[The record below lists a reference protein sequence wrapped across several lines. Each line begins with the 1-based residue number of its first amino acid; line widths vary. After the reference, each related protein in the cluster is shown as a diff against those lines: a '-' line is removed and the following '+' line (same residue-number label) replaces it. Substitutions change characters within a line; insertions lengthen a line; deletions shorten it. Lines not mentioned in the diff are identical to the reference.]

1 MCVLMFFMVRIGVR
15 KSKDMLE
22 RRLKVVFGFGNMA
35 MCAQWMMALIQ
46 NELAVRIFFS
56 VFFVGASWSL
66 YFFLEFCLCHTGTV
80 RSRFMSALAGV
91 LALDSVSILLNTI
104 SGHAF
109 DIIVRTG
116 PDGSQFFRYQ
126 TGIGLYVHFG
136 ICYFIV
142 AFGLI
147 LLVKEGV
154 RTPSPYSLRFFIPAM
169 LIFCVVVIN
178 AIMLIIKPLMSW
190 EVLSYPLVI
199 VGCYCLVKY
208 FLPMRIL
215 AFSMNAVPDAVDAAV
230 FLFDMFGQCKYMN
243 SYAKESFG
251 EGSGD
256 LLGLSGGNTVIIDWL
271 NGRNIRDVEN
281 GNYMYEHHERTRIK
295 GQNGEVFL
303 DETRYYNIR
312 YSQTLNRKNEYLGC
326 FLVIVDITES
336 MDRLKQ
342 SEYNATHDKL
352 TGLYN
357 KEHFCEVA
365 EKTIAE
371 HEYERYILVCSDIA
385 DFKLVN
391 EVFGKE
397 TGDEI
402 LMGFASYLRKSAQP
416 GDVFGRIGGDRFAIL
431 MPKRRYHEQDF
442 IMATNEILCKINKSA
457 YSFVCYVG
465 AYEIVEHVPVDIMC
479 DRALMALHQI
489 KRDHTVAVAYYDENR
504 HKKTLFEQRLTGE
517 LPQAIEQGQIQAYV
531 QPQVDRD
538 GTIMGGECLV
548 RWLHPEHGMI
558 SPGQF
563 IPVFEKNGLITI
575 VDRHIWRLA
584 CAKLREWH
592 EQGRDDL
599 YLSVNISARDIRL
612 LDIFMVFTDLV
623 AEFDISP
630 KNLKLEITESAVVD
644 DMATTIALIKDLQR
658 FGFTVE
664 MDDFGSAYSSLNMLK
679 DIPVDVLKIDLAFLR
694 KSENRQR
701 GRDILDAVVHMA
713 DKLLL
718 ETVVEGVE
726 DKEQLEF
733 MDSLGCKCY
742 QGYYFARPMP
752 MAEFEEKLNTGLEK
766 ESERVR

>member
-1 MCVLMFFMVRIGVR
+1 MCVLMYFMVFIGL
-15 KSKDMLE
+15 KKNKDMLE

-35 MCAQWMMALIQ
+35 MCAQWMIALFQ
-46 NELAVRIFFS
+46 NELAINLLFS

-66 YFFLEFCLCHTGTV
+66 YFFLEFCLCHTGRV
-80 RSRFMSALAGV
+80 RSKLMSALAGV
-91 LALDSVSILLNTI
+91 LALDSLSILLNAVT
-104 SGHAF
+104 GHAF
-109 DIIVRTG
+109 DLAEKVG
-116 PDGSQFFRYQ
+116 FDGSLFFRYQ
-126 TGIGLYVHFG
+126 TKAGLYVHFA
-136 ICYFIV
+136 ICYSIV
-142 AFGLI
+142 AFGLF
-147 LLVKEGV
+147 LLVREAAH
-154 RTPSPYSLRFFIPAM
+154 TPSPYCWRFWIPTV
-169 LIFCVVVIN
+169 LIFTVVVIN
-178 AIMLIIKPLMSW
+178 GIMLVIKPTMSW
-190 EVLSYPLVI
+190 EVLSYPLVT
-199 VGCYCLVKY
+199 VGCYCLIKY
-208 FLPMRIL
+208 YLPRRIL
-215 AFSMNAVPDAVDAAV
+215 DFSMHTVPDAVDAGV
-230 FLFDMFGQCKYMN
+230 FLFDMIGQCKYMN
-243 SYAKESFG
+243 SYAKELFG
-251 EGSGD
+251 EGTGD
-256 LLGLSGGNTVIIDWL
+256 LLGLSGGSTVIIDWL
-271 NGRNIRDVEN
+271 NGRNIRDIEN
-281 GNYMYEHHERTRIK
+281 GNYQFEHNERTRMQ
-295 GQNGEVFL
+295 GQGGEVVM
-303 DETRYYNIR
+303 DETHYYNIR
-312 YSQTLNRKNEYLGC
+312 YSQTLNRKNEYIGC

-336 MDRLKQ
+336 MERIKI

-365 EKTIAE
+365 EKTITE

-397 TGDEI
+397 MGDDI
-402 LMGFASYLRKSAQP
+402 LAGFATYLRKSAQP

-465 AYEIVEHVPVDIMC
+465 AYEIVERVPVDIMC
-479 DRALMALHQI
+479 DRALMALHKI
-489 KRDHTVAVAYYDENR
+489 KRDHTVAVAYYDENQ

-517 LPQAIEQGQIQAYV
+517 LPQAIEQGQIKAYV

-538 GTIMGGECLV
+538 GNIMGGECLV

-694 KSENRQR
+694 KSDNRQR

-713 DKLLL
+713 DKLQL

-726 DKEQLEF
+726 DKDQLDF
-733 MDSLGCKCY
+733 MDSLGCKRY

-752 MAEFEEKLNTGLEK
+752 MEEFEEKLSTGLEK
-766 ESERVR
+766 KGRE